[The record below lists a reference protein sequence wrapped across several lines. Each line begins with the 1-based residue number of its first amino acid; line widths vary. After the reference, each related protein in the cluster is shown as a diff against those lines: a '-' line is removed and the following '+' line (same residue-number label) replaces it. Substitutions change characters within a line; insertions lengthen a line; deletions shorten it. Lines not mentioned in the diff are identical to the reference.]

1 MRRTVK
7 RVLLG
12 ALIGGGLAFAGATVA
27 QAAETSGDDGTA
39 SGTQALIGVTLPVT
53 IGGNGISILGDSS
66 SADAS
71 TPAPAPAPATPA
83 ITTGGTDGIAS
94 GTQGLVS
101 VTVPVTVGGNAISV
115 LGDSGSTD
123 AAAPAP
129 APAQPAAAAPAPS
142 TSGADGVLGGT
153 QAVAPVQVPV
163 TVSGNAISLLGDSQ
177 STDATTA
184 NGTAPATGTQ
194 DGTGSTTTGDDGIA
208 GGTQVQ
214 APVQAPITLGGN
226 AISVLGD
233 SQSTDAG
240 TMNGTAPTTGTG
252 STTTGDDGIAGGT
265 QVQAPIQAP
274 ITLGG
279 NAISVLGDSQ
289 STNSGTTTGTGTTG
303 TGTGSTDGATT
314 TGDDGIAGGSQVI
327 APIGAPIT
335 AGGNA
340 ISVLGDSQST
350 GSAVSA
356 PATAGAGT
364 PITGGTDS
372 VLGGTQIAAPIALP
386 ITLGGNA
393 ISVVGDTTTGTTVPT
408 GPVVPTDPTVPTN
421 PTVPT
426 DPTVPV
432 TLGTVQPADGAA
444 TVGSA
449 AALSATALALTGSTP
464 GGLWIAL
471 LALIAGIAL
480 VGASALRRHTARV

>member
-184 NGTAPATGTQ
+184 NGTVPATGTQ

-233 SQSTDAG
+233 SQST
-240 TMNGTAPTTGTG
+240 
-252 STTTGDDGIAGGT
+252 
-265 QVQAPIQAP
+265 
-274 ITLGG
+274 
-279 NAISVLGDSQ
+279 
-289 STNSGTTTGTGTTG
+289 NSGTTTGTGTTG
-303 TGTGSTDGATT
+303 PGTTDGATT

-432 TLGTVQPADGAA
+432 TPGTVQPADGAA